1 MNEQLI
7 KSKVTETILEYDKDG
22 DVVRETKTETV
33 EYYGNE
39 TMTYPAYPY
48 YPLVTYAS
56 IATNPIDET
65 PKITL

>member
-1 MNEQLI
+1 MSEQLI
-7 KSKVTETILEYDKDG
+7 KSKVTETVLEYDKDG

-39 TMTYPAYPY
+39 TITYPTNPY
-48 YPLVTYAS
+48 YPWGTYVS
-56 IATNPIDET
+56 TSQVPFDET